1 MKPFVILCLWLISA
15 PSTGHT
21 LFSTELFYQRDAYA
35 EGIGGIYCFEN
46 PSLAKTHTKVLKFD
60 TSYISQFIM
69 RDSFNFYRLVRPVDF
84 GLDFIFVPGFNAV
97 DDTGI
102 EHMIFPF
109 ALAARVQGYFLN
121 RDNIALKL
129 GGFIG
134 VENVAEYGA
143 YPVFGVNLTFSLSLT
158 PWLSWGITG
167 GGNDMNITF
176 VQTGFLLDM
185 GWARFYPVFDL
196 NGIEK
201 SVKLGIAVPVTKSF
215 ALLFGGD
222 FSIDY
227 TGWSINFG
235 TDISDLTLFD
245 LPTALGTSLSYN
257 LAVGITF
264 QISLSLAFGS

>member
-1 MKPFVILCLWLISA
+1 LWLISA
-15 PSTGHT
+15 PSIGHS

-35 EGIGGIYCFEN
+35 EGIGGIYCFES
-46 PSLAKTHTKVLKFD
+46 PALAQKHTAVLKFD

-69 RDSFNFYRLVRPVDF
+69 RDTLSFYRFIPMLDL

-109 ALAARVQGYFLN
+109 AVAARLQGYILN
-121 RDNIALKL
+121 NKTISLKL
-129 GGFIG
+129 GGFLG
-134 VENVAEYGA
+134 VENVAEYA
-143 YPVFGVNLTFSLSLT
+143 AHPVIGLNMGFSLMLT

-167 GGNDMNITF
+167 GINDMNIAL
-176 VQTGFLLDM
+176 VQTGFLFDA
-185 GWARFYPVFDL
+185 GWMRFYPVFDL
-196 NGIEK
+196 TGIEK
-201 SVKLGIAVPVTKSF
+201 SLKIGIAVPLSKSF

-227 TGWSINFG
+227 SGWSVNFG
-235 TDISDLTLFD
+235 TDISELNLFG
-245 LPTALGTSLSYN
+245 LPSALGTSLAYN
-257 LAVGITF
+257 LAVGVTF